1 MEPGSHD
8 TCDTQSLASRQ
19 VDALLIARDVLVLT
33 AADRVVHAERGS
45 VNPGISVMPPNAR

>member
-19 VDALLIARDVLVLT
+19 LDTLLIARDVLMLT
-33 AADRVVHAERGS
+33 AVDRGTDCA
-45 VNPGISVMPPNAR
+45 PYAF